1 MVWGSIAGLSPAAI
15 NYHCNHISGLYVTTG
30 SAADTVNVLA
40 TTTPVYLN
48 SRGGQD
54 VVYVGDDHSVQRIAG
69 KLTIDNQR
77 SVTTLNVDDSSDTVG
92 RKVTLTTSGGGT
104 SHGVR
109 LAASLPRTS
118 STKSAA
124 SRPCSTRA

>member
-1 MVWGSIAGLSPAAI
+1 MQNASLDIFAGPNGVVWGSIAGLSPAAI

-54 VVYVGDDHSVQRIAG
+54 VVYVGDDHSVHA
-69 KLTIDNQR
+69 LP
-77 SVTTLNVDDSSDTVG
+77 
-92 RKVTLTTSGGGT
+92 
-104 SHGVR
+104 
-109 LAASLPRTS
+109 AS
-118 STKSAA
+118 
-124 SRPCSTRA
+124 